1 MALGDMCPSASIGAP
16 GALKRAFRLAAL
28 AALAL
33 GFAPSRAAAQATSI
47 STCQTAPLTASVTL
61 GQSIAAPAGWAGPCL
76 TIGADNVTVNLATF
90 TIDVSAEGDVGVA
103 INAGAFNNTT
113 IDNGTITTNYTTSAA
128 DSSAAIE
135 ATGGSIL
142 NVSGLTIENLPGGS
156 ACAQVNNS
164 DQNQGTGISI
174 NAVAGGTI
182 GPDVVSCYQ
191 TGINVQN
198 SSVPRQGA
206 GSISGNTLNW
216 NTYYM
221 GGATTETYSGGLVL
235 SNSSGWTVSNNQIEF
250 TGSVSPSYDCTP
262 TGTVLTCAFGL
273 QIINGSSDNSITGNT
288 VSSNF
293 VGGIMT
299 GSDTAKNS
307 IMSNTAINNGIYD
320 LYEVGQ
326 GHGNNFR
333 SNTCFSVGGSLT
345 LRACQ

>member
-1 MALGDMCPSASIGAP
+1 MGLGEMYQSGSI
-16 GALKRAFRLAAL
+16 KRGFRFAAL

-33 GFAPSRAAAQATSI
+33 GFAPGRASAQATTITS
-47 STCQTAPLTASVTL
+47 CQTAPLTTSVTL
-61 GQSIAAPAGWAGPCL
+61 GQSIAAPTGWAGPCL
-76 TIGADNVTVNLATF
+76 TVGSDNVTINLATF
-90 TIDVSAEGDVGVA
+90 TIDVSAAGDAGVA

-113 IDNGTITTNYTTSAA
+113 INGNGTITTNYTTSAA
-128 DSSAAIE
+128 DASAAIE
-135 ATGGSIL
+135 ATGGSNL

-156 ACAQVNNS
+156 PCAQINNS
-164 DQNQGTGISI
+164 DQNYGTGISV
-174 NAVAGGTI
+174 NTVAGGTI

-221 GGATTETYSGGLVL
+221 GGASSETYSGGLVL

-273 QIINGSSDNSITGNT
+273 QIINGSSNNSITGNT

-307 IMSNTAINNGIYD
+307 IMSNTALNNGLYD

-333 SNTCFSVGGSLT
+333 SNTCNSVGGSLT